1 MNSGGIDNRED
12 IFLGHPVRDH
22 RLLSA
27 VGLALVVLAAL
38 VIVPATRDLVRNLDE
53 TWNGWM
59 WKIEGAVLV
68 QCAEVLDLLGR
79 SLVLV
84 PVRVGVA
91 IFLLVKRRWA
101 ALTGWVFV
109 ILASETAIQVLKPL
123 VGRSRPGGQ
132 LVETSSASFPSGHA
146 LGAAVTALGLVLVLT
161 RPGPRRRVWKTAA
174 ILYVA
179 LMAWSRTYLHVH
191 WLSDVVAGALLGTFI
206 TAGTFVLL
214 DARARQV
221 SSARP
226 SAASAPSSAPSS
238 DSSSPDSSSATGS
251 PTSN

>member
-1 MNSGGIDNRED
+1 MNSGGIDNREAL
-12 IFLGHPVRDH
+12 FLGHPVRDR
-22 RLLSA
+22 RLLTA
-27 VGLALVVLAAL
+27 VGLALVALAVLVL
-38 VIVPATRDLVRNLDE
+38 VPATRDLVRSLDE

-68 QCAEVLDLLGR
+68 KCAEVLDLLGS

-84 PVRVGVA
+84 PVRAGVA

-109 ILASETAIQVLKPL
+109 ILASETTIQVLKPL
-123 VGRSRPGGQ
+123 VGRSRPRGQ

-161 RPGPRRRVWKTAA
+161 HPGPRRRVWKTAA

-191 WLSDVVAGALLGTFI
+191 WLSDVVAGVLLGTFI

-214 DARARQV
+214 DARERQV
-221 SSARP
+221 SPAQ
-226 SAASAPSSAPSS
+226 SSVSPDSPS
-238 DSSSPDSSSATGS
+238 DSSSASLSPDSSSATGS